1 MESSVLAVVY
11 VVGASLAASSC
22 RRVAYAPAMYSVSS
36 RGITGSYCR
45 AKEMYA
51 LHIHYTGFRPCT
63 CANWL
68 TGPCIPRL
76 YF

>member
-1 MESSVLAVVY
+1 VESSVLAVVY

-51 LHIHYTGFRPCT
+51 LHMQYTESRPCVW
-63 CANWL
+63 AN
-68 TGPCIPRL
+68 RL
-76 YF
+76 S